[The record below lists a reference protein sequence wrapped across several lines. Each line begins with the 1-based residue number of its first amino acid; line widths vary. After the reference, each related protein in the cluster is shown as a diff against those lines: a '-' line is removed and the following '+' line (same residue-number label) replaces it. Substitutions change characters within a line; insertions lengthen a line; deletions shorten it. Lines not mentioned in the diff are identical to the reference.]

1 MKPTHRIFVSA
12 ENNSYCG
19 WQTKL
24 FYFSCVTRLNHH
36 PTIIVHDSGQPWHQ
50 DFIDLA
56 RAGARVCGAPSY
68 AESVHGHYPPRN
80 TAGSLIHAA
89 GLCRP
94 NEFIVLCDPDMIFV
108 SEPDFPESL
117 SGNFYSYMNY
127 DARVVGRA
135 ARRFKVGKAELEEQK
150 EELRCGVPYVI
161 PASCARPLGESWLQ
175 AVEAFPRLRW
185 IDIMHA
191 FGLAAVR
198 LGLRVK
204 RIDLVD
210 TNELSNARVR
220 GQMIHY
226 CYGDQIWEKRNFVGN
241 QASEVWFHKPAAKK
255 GSVLEEILSQ
265 ISAARN
271 FYGDAGS
278 AGDLIESQRF

>member
-24 FYFSCVTRLNHH
+24 FYFSCMTRLQHH

-56 RAGARVCGAPSY
+56 RAGARICSAPSY
-68 AESVHGHYPPRN
+68 ADSLHGNYPPRN

-89 GLCRP
+89 GMCRP

-135 ARRFKVGKAELEEQK
+135 ARRFKVGKVELEQQK

-161 PASCARPLGESWLQ
+161 PASCARPLGESWLL

-198 LGLRVK
+198 LGLRVH

-226 CYGDQIWEKRNFVGN
+226 CYGDKIWEKRNFAGE
-241 QASEVWFHKPAAKK
+241 QAGEVWFHKPAARK

-265 ISAARN
+265 ISAARR
-271 FYGDAGS
+271 FYGVAHGDA
-278 AGDLIESQRF
+278 I